1 MRGPLSM
8 AVRSTAVR
16 DSISECE
23 AIVKESKSTQA
34 CTHDCVQT
42 SAHSTV
48 YWLQGV
54 TILWMIAE
62 CGVSLYAAW
71 SARSVAMLAFGG
83 DSLVELL
90 SASVVLFSFL
100 PESSLSKERAARWA
114 GLLLFT
120 LAVAVVIMSIA
131 ALVTGTAPETSCS
144 GIVIT
149 GAALLVMPVLAWLKR
164 RTARSTD
171 SRALAADSVQ
181 SATCAYLAAITLV
194 GLGVNAI
201 FHVSWVD
208 ALAALVALPLLVIE
222 GRRAMQGELCD
233 C

>member
-16 DSISECE
+16 DSTSECE
-23 AIVKESKSTQA
+23 AIVNESKSTQA
-34 CTHDCVQT
+34 CTRDCE
-42 SAHSTV
+42 HSNV
-48 YWLQGV
+48 YWLQGI
-54 TILWMIAE
+54 TILWMIVE

-83 DSLVELL
+83 DSLVELF

-100 PESSLSKERAARWA
+100 PKSSLSKERAARWA
-114 GLLLFT
+114 GVLLFA

-131 ALVTGTAPETSCS
+131 ALVRGTAPETSCT

-149 GAALLVMPVLAWLKR
+149 AAALLVMPVLAWLKR

-194 GLGVNAI
+194 GLGVNAV
-201 FHVSWVD
+201 FHVPWLDVIA
-208 ALAALVALPLLVIE
+208 ALAALPLLIIE
-222 GRRAMQGELCD
+222 GRRAIQGELCD

>member
-1 MRGPLSM
+1 
-8 AVRSTAVR
+8 
-16 DSISECE
+16 
-23 AIVKESKSTQA
+23 
-34 CTHDCVQT
+34 
-42 SAHSTV
+42 
-48 YWLQGV
+48 
-54 TILWMIAE
+54 
-62 CGVSLYAAW
+62 
-71 SARSVAMLAFGG
+71 
-83 DSLVELL
+83 
-90 SASVVLFSFL
+90 
-100 PESSLSKERAARWA
+100 
-114 GLLLFT
+114 
-120 LAVAVVIMSIA
+120 MSIA

-201 FHVSWVD
+201 FHVPWVD